1 MKSLTIITAQAFT
14 LINFRGSFLKELRN
28 QSVTVHAVAPDF
40 DDDIRE
46 QLVELGIKTHDI
58 FLNRTKINPVKDF
71 FSFIRMYFLL
81 KKIKSDIL
89 LVDRIKPIIYGSLAG
104 WLAGINHRVA
114 IIEGLGSNFSSVLIK
129 VSYKRKIVNFIV
141 KFLYKISLSTTHK
154 VIFLNKDD
162 VNELVDNKII
172 NPKKVEMIGGIGIDL
187 IYWDYFEPQIKPIT
201 FILCA
206 RMLREK
212 GVEIFANAAREIKK
226 NYPDIRFI
234 LLGGLDSNPSA
245 LKKEEIESWVNEKIL
260 EWPGH
265 VPVKDWLKNSSV
277 FVLPSHYREGVPRST
292 QEAMA
297 MGRPIITTDS
307 IGCRDTVIDGV
318 NGFLIPIQN
327 EECLINKMEF
337 FIKNKDQII
346 KMGKASRTLA
356 EERFDERK
364 KIYEQIRILEL

>member
-1 MKSLTIITAQAFT
+1 M
-14 LINFRGSFLKELRN
+14 
-28 QSVTVHAVAPDF
+28 
-40 DDDIRE
+40 
-46 QLVELGIKTHDI
+46 
-58 FLNRTKINPVKDF
+58 
-71 FSFIRMYFLL
+71 
-81 KKIKSDIL
+81 
-89 LVDRIKPIIYGSLAG
+89 
-104 WLAGINHRVA
+104 AGINHRVA

>member
-1 MKSLTIITAQAFT
+1 
-14 LINFRGSFLKELRN
+14 
-28 QSVTVHAVAPDF
+28 
-40 DDDIRE
+40 
-46 QLVELGIKTHDI
+46 
-58 FLNRTKINPVKDF
+58 
-71 FSFIRMYFLL
+71 
-81 KKIKSDIL
+81 
-89 LVDRIKPIIYGSLAG
+89 
-104 WLAGINHRVA
+104 
-114 IIEGLGSNFSSVLIK
+114 
-129 VSYKRKIVNFIV
+129 
-141 KFLYKISLSTTHK
+141 
-154 VIFLNKDD
+154 
-162 VNELVDNKII
+162 
-172 NPKKVEMIGGIGIDL
+172 
-187 IYWDYFEPQIKPIT
+187 
-201 FILCA
+201 
-206 RMLREK
+206 MLREK

-364 KIYEQIRILEL
+364 KISEQIRILEL